1 MQTYVDGLLREY
13 YAYRRRS
20 NRVALGFKSETIESR
35 LYREGGV
42 LIRSTAQPEWRKK
55 DSEAEQTG
63 QALAKLERDLRRVCD
78 VAYGM
83 AGAPESAK
91 IREVGVS
98 RPTYY
103 RRLDQ
108 AHQQLM
114 GLINDEVAKYEF

>member
-13 YAYRRRS
+13 YSYRRRA
-20 NRVALGFKSETIESR
+20 NRVALGFKAETIESR

-55 DSEAEQTG
+55 DYEAEQTG

-78 VAYGM
+78 VCYGM
-83 AGAPESAK
+83 QGAPESLK
-91 IREVGVS
+91 IRAAGVS
-98 RPTYY
+98 RSTYF

-108 AHQQLM
+108 AHNHIL
-114 GLINDEVAKYEF
+114 GLLNDVLADG

>member
-13 YAYRRRS
+13 YSYRRRA
-20 NRVALGFKSETIESR
+20 NRVSLGFKAETIESR

-55 DSEAEQTG
+55 DFEAEQTG
-63 QALAKLERDLRRVCD
+63 RALARLERDLKRVCD

-91 IREVGVS
+91 VSEAGVS
-98 RPTYY
+98 RRTYY
-103 RRLDQ
+103 RQLDQ
-108 AHQQLM
+108 AHQHLM
-114 GLINDEVAKYEF
+114 GYINDEVAKYEL

>member
-1 MQTYVDGLLREY
+1 MHTYVDGLLREY

-63 QALAKLERDLRRVCD
+63 QALAKLERDL
-78 VAYGM
+78 
-83 AGAPESAK
+83 SLT
-91 IREVGVS
+91 S
-98 RPTYY
+98 T
-103 RRLDQ
+103 
-108 AHQQLM
+108 
-114 GLINDEVAKYEF
+114 